1 LNFLADLGVNLSRI
15 ELKIFGGHRNY
26 ALDDRRVD
34 PVSAG
39 QMLGE

>member
-26 ALDDRRVD
+26 ARWMIGGLI
-34 PVSAG
+34 
-39 QMLGE
+39 L